1 MLFSRNKIFNNA
13 ITDLFINSNIFEL
26 NIFDQFLANKEN
38 IDLAQSDIPMLFCS
52 KENTQKEFQN
62 FLRNKSFKNTYIV
75 LNSPYEK
82 KIKNKNKALLID
94 LPLNL
99 RELFLVLQNLIIQKE
114 DSEYH
119 NIKFKKVL
127 LDMAGKY
134 IKTSQASI
142 KLTDKEAKILWHLI
156 KGKGLSIS
164 QNFLLKKIWGYEDDI
179 ETKTLTTHIYTI
191 RKKINESIDIFSIEN
206 SERGYCIR
214 FKKS

>member
-1 MLFSRNKIFNNA
+1 MLFSKNKIFNSA
-13 ITDLFINSNIFEL
+13 INDLFINSYTFEL

-62 FLRNKSFKNTYIV
+62 FLKNKSFKNTYIV
-75 LNSPYEK
+75 FNSPEEN
-82 KIKNKNKALLID
+82 KIKDKNKALPLD

-99 RELFLVLQNLIIQKE
+99 RELFHVLQNLIIQKE
-114 DSEYH
+114 DAEYH
-119 NIKFKKVL
+119 NIKFRKVF
-127 LDMAGKY
+127 LDMVGKH
-134 IKTSQASI
+134 IQTSQASI

-164 QNFLLKKIWGYEDDI
+164 QNFLLKKVWGYEDDI

-191 RKKINESIDIFSIEN
+191 RKKINDSIDIFSIEN
-206 SERGYCIR
+206 SEGGYYIR